1 MSEIYVNVYFRH
13 QDPSTHASL
22 VRLIETGAGQ
32 DDASRQGFVDLAAE
46 INADKGEGIAKAF
59 LRDLDDRIH
68 EHFGFDDVD
77 DVAGFCRASATC
89 GGGGDR
95 YAARC
100 VKLLYHLC
108 PGIQAQAWGM
118 GDDDPWE
125 FWLKHED
132 GHLVRHDAE
141 PFDGYDARIRSTIYR
156 WWHDGL
162 PDVIREGMLND
173 SDEEDED
180 QEVGPVT
187 EEQYQQWLKGHED
200 GSDIADD
207 VEDVVM
213 DELVG
218 AFTNAL
224 ASMFTGKS
232 AKKTVSADAF
242 DATKLDEDLVRKVF
256 ADIDACGKAFDID
269 GIMKHISQSVK
280 GNVTTTIEGNE
291 TTMPMTHSLY
301 RMSLK
306 LVLKED
312 AEYDGKQEIE
322 NIRITDGAAIVG
334 TKSAASYLDPMTN
347 ERMESETEDEYTLE
361 VIDGKVQITRIES
374 KELAS
379 NPA

>member
-1 MSEIYVNVYFRH
+1 M
-13 QDPSTHASL
+13 
-22 VRLIETGAGQ
+22 
-32 DDASRQGFVDLAAE
+32 
-46 INADKGEGIAKAF
+46 
-59 LRDLDDRIH
+59 
-68 EHFGFDDVD
+68 
-77 DVAGFCRASATC
+77 
-89 GGGGDR
+89 
-95 YAARC
+95 
-100 VKLLYHLC
+100 KLLYHLC

-232 AKKTVSADAF
+232 AKKTVSADA
-242 DATKLDEDLVRKVF
+242 
-256 ADIDACGKAFDID
+256 CGKAFDID

-306 LVLKED
+306 RVLKED